1 MKFRIILAAAAAPA
15 ALAGILLGTAGH
27 ASAATQAPVT
37 GVSAYFYGPSG
48 QTLGGPQPMG
58 PFGGAHVSFSPSQ
71 YLALTTEKA
80 NNTDLT
86 GKTITIYGHLDRS
99 AVQDRHHEPPAVARV
114 YFEGSSGGANANSP
128 DAYQAQQWWAHPDP
142 AAVLDLNQ
150 VNPAGI
156 DFVLTVPVAATSDWS
171 NWNGQS
177 ADANPALFSGA
188 ASHVRQ
194 IGLSFGSN
202 HFFETGVTGTG
213 GLTIT
218 NITVT
223 PTTTP

>member
-15 ALAGILLGTAGH
+15 ALAGILLGTAGQ

-48 QTLGGPQPMG
+48 QTLGGPQPIG
-58 PFGGAHVSFSPSQ
+58 TIPTPGASVQFSQ
-71 YLALTTEKA
+71 DKYLALVTEKA
-80 NNTDLT
+80 NNADLT
-86 GKTITIYGHLDRS
+86 NETIHITGQLDQS
-99 AVQDRHHEPPAVARV
+99 AVADRHNDPTGPQARV

-128 DAYQAQQWWAHPDP
+128 DGYQAQQWWAHGD
-142 AAVLDLNQ
+142 AAVLDLTKT
-150 VNPAGI
+150 GHFDLWI
-156 DFVLTVPVAATSDWS
+156 KVAPTSDWS

-177 ADANPALFSGA
+177 ADANPELFGGA

-194 IGLSFGSN
+194 IGLSFGSG
-202 HFFETGVTGTG
+202 HFFETGVEGTG

-218 NITVT
+218 NITAR
-223 PTTTP
+223 